1 MHEVDCHYKA
11 PMRQS
16 KSNLRST
23 IEQLR
28 RQQASND
35 LVFNTLS
42 HSRKWKEV
50 LCQLRSGRSVEA
62 ISDWLVRQLPLGP
75 GGLPPLSHLSCSGA
89 DTGLANL
96 ALFADVGDALYAS
109 QISDEAVSTS
119 TCTGSSIS
127 SEPLLGSRYGMDTNS
142 QWGQYL
148 DASQAYCNR
157 RHSQPAT
164 ESSRAF
170 NPSMSADDLA
180 AFWANSVPFPVEPSP
195 ASSSAVASS
204 GDSVE
209 SPLFWPLS
217 MHGRTF
223 LPTGDAFAGPGF
235 GII

>member
-1 MHEVDCHYKA
+1 
-11 PMRQS
+11 MRQS
-16 KSNLRST
+16 KSNLRCT

-28 RQQASND
+28 RQQASNA
-35 LVFNTLS
+35 LVINTLS

-62 ISDWLVRQLPLGP
+62 IADWLVRQLPLGA

-89 DTGLANL
+89 DTSLANL
-96 ALFADVGDALYAS
+96 ALFADVGDALCAS
-109 QISDEAVSTS
+109 EISDEAVSSS

-127 SEPLLGSRYGMDTNS
+127 SEPPLGPRYSMDTNS
-142 QWGQYL
+142 QWSQYP
-148 DASQAYCNR
+148 DASQAYSNR
-157 RHSQPAT
+157 SPPQPAT
-164 ESSRAF
+164 ESSRPF

-180 AFWANSVPFPVEPSP
+180 AFWANSVPLPVGPLP
-195 ASSSAVASS
+195 ASSFAVASL

-209 SPLFWPLS
+209 SSLFWPLS
-217 MHGRTF
+217 MHGRAF